1 MSQVINLCCNSVL
14 QNVISFTVTCLAYL
28 HLFTVKLMQEGR
40 RGGKNRQ
47 IYLQK
52 CVCIP
57 SVDQIDLCLYQSTS
71 R

>member
-40 RGGKNRQ
+40 RGGKKPTD
-47 IYLQK
+47 ILTK
-52 CVCIP
+52 MCVHP
-57 SVDQIDLCLYQSTS
+57 FSGPN
-71 R
+71 